1 MVPIMCRIPRR
12 RLAWFGEDP
21 VISVEEFPPAGDRL
35 LILRAAVPALLL
47 GLAPQAIAAQRPLAP
62 NSPTGQS
69 VTPVFEGWYKNAD
82 GTFSLSFGY
91 LNRNVTER
99 MNVPIGDSNFVSPGA
114 LSRGQPTHFAPR
126 RHWGVF
132 AVVVP
137 ADFGDKKVTWT
148 LKNRGQTFAVPGH
161 LREEWQID
169 ALEGEASAD
178 NTPPALRFTADGP
191 VGRGPLGVTVGPMT
205 TSVGKPLALTV
216 QVTDDAKTG
225 ATNAQGVRVGTPV
238 DITWFKHQ
246 GAGDITFSATTARL
260 SATGGNATTTATF
273 SRAGDYMI
281 RVRANDSAV
290 ASAGHSQCCWSNAF
304 VKVTVT
310 P

>member
-1 MVPIMCRIPRR
+1 M
-12 RLAWFGEDP
+12 
-21 VISVEEFPPAGDRL
+21 
-35 LILRAAVPALLL
+35 
-47 GLAPQAIAAQRPLAP
+47 LAPHVAAAQLSLAP
-62 NSPTGQS
+62 LRPSGQT
-69 VTPVFEGWYKNAD
+69 VTPVFEGWYRNPD

-91 LNRNVTER
+91 LNRNSTER
-99 MNVPIGDSNFVSPGA
+99 VDIPIGDSNFVSPGA
-114 LSRGQPTHFAPR
+114 PGRGQPTHFAPR

-137 ADFGDKKVTWT
+137 ADFGEKKVTWT
-148 LKNRGQTFAVPGH
+148 LKDRGQTFAISGS

-178 NTPPALRFTADGP
+178 NTPPALRFSPDGP
-191 VGRGPLGVTVGPMT
+191 EGRGPLGVIVGPLMT
-205 TSVGKPLALTV
+205 AVGKPLTLTV
-216 QVTDDAKTG
+216 QVKDDAKTG

-246 GAGDITFSATTARL
+246 GAGDVVFSAATARL
-260 SATGGNATTTATF
+260 SPTGGTATTTVTF
-273 SRAGDYMI
+273 SRAGDYVI
-281 RVRANDSAV
+281 RVRANDTAV
-290 ASAGHSQCCWSNAF
+290 ASAGHSQCCWSNSF